1 MFGIETKKGITF
13 CFLVFFAVFCNMRV
27 AATDRK
33 PHTNDINTLKHYTIM
48 FPAEYDEIRPYS
60 PEELPQIFEE
70 LIADPEFKAV
80 IAHAFKDVPFE
91 HIAMAMR
98 ASKSNL
104 EFQKALVYPFVKGVI
119 QKLSSG
125 LTVSYENKEHM
136 AHSLCISNH
145 RDIIMDSAFLCIVF
159 ADTVDNTVEIA
170 IGDNLLIRP
179 WIKKLVRVNRSFI
192 VQRSAGIRE
201 MLASSKR
208 LSSYMHYTITERKQ
222 PIWLAQR
229 EGRAKDSNDRTQ
241 EGLIKMLSMYS
252 REDIIDALKV
262 LNIAPTT
269 ISYEYDP
276 CDFLKAKEF
285 QQKRDNPEW
294 KKAPQDDLIN
304 MQTGM
309 FGYKG
314 GIHYHIADCIND
326 EIDAID
332 RTLGKNEKT
341 AAVARII
348 DRHIHKNYKFWPIN
362 YYYYELLTGDARF
375 ADKYTAEEKAKLD
388 AYMQGQI
395 EKIDLPNRDDDFC
408 RTKILEMYANP
419 VINYLKATEE

>member
-1 MFGIETKKGITF
+1 MT
-13 CFLVFFAVFCNMRV
+13 
-27 AATDRK
+27 
-33 PHTNDINTLKHYTIM
+33 PH
-48 FPAEYDEIRPYS
+48 EYDEIRPYL
-60 PEELPQIFEE
+60 PEELPQVFEE
-70 LIADPEFKAV
+70 LIADPEFQTAMGY
-80 IAHAFKDVPFE
+80 AFKGMPFE
-91 HIAMAMR
+91 KIAAAMR
-98 ASKSNL
+98 ASKSNI
-104 EFQKALVYPFVKGVI
+104 EFQKAIVYPFVRGVI
-119 QKLSSG
+119 AKLSSG
-125 LTVSYENKEHM
+125 LTVSYENKENM
-136 AHSLCISNH
+136 AKSLCISNH
-145 RDIIMDSAFLCIVF
+145 RDIIMDSALLCILF
-159 ADTVDNTVEIA
+159 IETVDNTVEIA

-179 WIKKLVRVNRSFI
+179 WIKKLVRANRSFI
-192 VQRSAGIRE
+192 VQRSASIRE

-208 LSSYMHYTITERKQ
+208 LSSYMHHAITERNQ

-252 REDIIDALKV
+252 GGDIIDSLKV

-276 CDFLKAKEF
+276 CDYLKAKEF

-304 MQTGM
+304 MKTGM
-309 FGYKG
+309 FGFKG
-314 GIHYHIADCIND
+314 NIHYHIADCIND

-332 RTLGKNEKT
+332 RSLGKNEKT

-348 DRHIHKNYKFWPIN
+348 DRHIHSNYKFWAIN
-362 YYYYELLTGDARF
+362 YYFYELLTGDTRF

-388 AYMQGQI
+388 AYLQGQI
-395 EKIDLPNRDDDFC
+395 EKVDLPNRDDAFC

-419 VINYLKATEE
+419 VVNYLKAIEE

>member
-1 MFGIETKKGITF
+1 
-13 CFLVFFAVFCNMRV
+13 MRV
-27 AATDRK
+27 AATDRE

-104 EFQKALVYPFVKGVI
+104 EFQKALVYPFVKSVI
-119 QKLSSG
+119 KKLSSG
-125 LTVSYENKEHM
+125 LTISYENKEHM

-362 YYYYELLTGDARF
+362 YYFYELLTGDARF

-395 EKIDLPNRDDDFC
+395 EKIGLPNRDDDFC

>member
-1 MFGIETKKGITF
+1 MI
-13 CFLVFFAVFCNMRV
+13 
-27 AATDRK
+27 
-33 PHTNDINTLKHYTIM
+33 
-48 FPAEYDEIRPYS
+48 PAEYDEIRPYL
-60 PEELPQIFEE
+60 PEELPQVFEE
-70 LIADPEFKAV
+70 LIADPEFQA
-80 IAHAFKDVPFE
+80 AMGYAFQGMPFE
-91 HIAMAMR
+91 NIAAAMR

-104 EFQKALVYPFVKGVI
+104 EFQKALVYPFMKGVI
-119 QKLSSG
+119 AKLSSG
-125 LTVSYENKEHM
+125 LTISYENKENM
-136 AHSLCISNH
+136 AKSLCISNH
-145 RDIIMDSAFLCIVF
+145 RDIIMDSAFLCIAFV
-159 ADTVDNTVEIA
+159 DTVGNTVEIA

-192 VQRSAGIRE
+192 VQRSASIRE

-208 LSSYMHYTITERKQ
+208 LSSYMHYTIAERNQ

-252 REDIIDALKV
+252 SGDIVDALKE

-276 CDFLKAKEF
+276 CDYLKAKEF
-285 QQKRDNPEW
+285 QQKRDNPQW

-304 MQTGM
+304 MKAGM

-332 RTLGKNEKT
+332 RSLGKNEKT

-348 DRHIHKNYKFWPIN
+348 DKHIHRNYKFWAIN
-362 YYYYELLTGDARF
+362 YYFYELLTGDTRF
-375 ADKYTAEEKAKLD
+375 AEKCGTEERAKLD
-388 AYMQGQI
+388 AYLLRQI
-395 EKIDLPNRDDDFC
+395 AKIDLPDRDDEFC

-419 VINYLKATEE
+419 VINYLKAVEE

>member
-1 MFGIETKKGITF
+1 MI
-13 CFLVFFAVFCNMRV
+13 
-27 AATDRK
+27 
-33 PHTNDINTLKHYTIM
+33 
-48 FPAEYDEIRPYS
+48 PAEYDEIRPYL
-60 PEELPQIFEE
+60 PEELPQVFEE
-70 LIADPEFKAV
+70 LIADPEFQA
-80 IAHAFKDVPFE
+80 AMGYAFQGMPFE
-91 HIAMAMR
+91 QIAAAMR
-98 ASKSNL
+98 ASKTNL
-104 EFQKALVYPFVKGVI
+104 EFQKALVYPFIKGVI

-125 LTVSYENKEHM
+125 ITMSYDNKEHM
-136 AHSLCISNH
+136 AKSLCISNH

-159 ADTVDNTVEIA
+159 VETVGNTVEIA

-192 VQRSAGIRE
+192 VQRSASIRE

-208 LSSYMHYTITERKQ
+208 LSSYIHHTITERNQ
-222 PIWLAQR
+222 PIWIAQR

-241 EGLIKMLSMYS
+241 EGLIKMFSMYS
-252 REDIIDALKV
+252 GGDIIDALKV

-276 CDFLKAKEF
+276 CDYLKAKEF

-294 KKAPQDDLIN
+294 KKSPMDDLIN
-304 MQTGM
+304 MKAGM

-314 GIHYHIADCIND
+314 GIHYHIADCINE

-332 RTLGKNEKT
+332 RSLGKNEKT

-348 DRHIHKNYKFWPIN
+348 DKHIHSNYKFWAIN
-362 YYYYELLTGDARF
+362 YYFYELLTGDTRF
-375 ADKYTAEEKAKLD
+375 ADKYTADEKAKLD
-388 AYMQGQI
+388 AYLQGQI
-395 EKIDLPNRDDDFC
+395 AKVDLPNRDDEFC

>member
-1 MFGIETKKGITF
+1 MI
-13 CFLVFFAVFCNMRV
+13 
-27 AATDRK
+27 
-33 PHTNDINTLKHYTIM
+33 
-48 FPAEYDEIRPYS
+48 PAEYDEIRPYL
-60 PEELPQIFEE
+60 PEELPQVFEE
-70 LIADPEFKAV
+70 LIADPEFQA
-80 IAHAFKDVPFE
+80 AMGYAFQGMPFE
-91 HIAMAMR
+91 QIAAAMR
-98 ASKSNL
+98 ASKTNL
-104 EFQKALVYPFVKGVI
+104 EFQKALVYPFIKGVI

-125 LTVSYENKEHM
+125 ITMSYDNKEHM
-136 AHSLCISNH
+136 AKSLCISNH

-159 ADTVDNTVEIA
+159 VETVGNTVEIA

-192 VQRSAGIRE
+192 VQRSASIRE

-208 LSSYMHYTITERKQ
+208 LSSYIHHTITERNQ
-222 PIWLAQR
+222 PIWIAQR

-241 EGLIKMLSMYS
+241 EGLIKMFSMYS
-252 REDIIDALKV
+252 SGDIIDALKV

-276 CDFLKAKEF
+276 CDYLKAKEF

-294 KKAPQDDLIN
+294 KKSPMDDLIN
-304 MQTGM
+304 MKAGM

-332 RTLGKNEKT
+332 RSLGKNEKT

-348 DRHIHKNYKFWPIN
+348 DRHIHSNYKFWAIN
-362 YYYYELLTGDARF
+362 YYFYELLTGDTRF

-388 AYMQGQI
+388 AYLQGQI
-395 EKIDLPNRDDDFC
+395 AKVDLPNRDDEFC

-419 VINYLKATEE
+419 VINYLKAED

>member
-1 MFGIETKKGITF
+1 MIPTEF
-13 CFLVFFAVFCNMRV
+13 
-27 AATDRK
+27 
-33 PHTNDINTLKHYTIM
+33 
-48 FPAEYDEIRPYS
+48 DEIRPYM
-60 PEELPQIFEE
+60 PEELPQVFEE
-70 LIADPEFKAV
+70 LIADPEFQA
-80 IAHAFKDVPFE
+80 AMGYAFQGMPFE
-91 HIAMAMR
+91 NIAAAMR
-98 ASKSNL
+98 ASKNNL
-104 EFQKALVYPFVKGVI
+104 EFQKALVYPFLQGAL

-125 LTVSYENKEHM
+125 LTVSYDNKENM
-136 AHSLCISNH
+136 SKSLCISNH
-145 RDIIMDSAFLCIVF
+145 RDIIMDSAFLCVVF
-159 ADTVDNTVEIA
+159 VNALDNTVEIA

-192 VQRSAGIRE
+192 VQRSASIRE

-208 LSSYMHYTITERKQ
+208 LSSYIHHTITQRNQ

-252 REDIIDALKV
+252 GGDIIDALKE

-276 CDFLKAKEF
+276 CDYLKAKEF

-304 MQTGM
+304 MKTGM

-314 GIHYHIADCIND
+314 GIHYHIADCINN

-332 RTLGKNEKT
+332 RSLGKNEKT

-348 DRHIHKNYKFWPIN
+348 DRHIHKNYRFWPIN
-362 YYYYELLTGDARF
+362 YYFYELLTGDTRF
-375 ADKYTAEEKAKLD
+375 ADKYTVEDKTKLD
-388 AYMQGQI
+388 AYLQGQI
-395 EKIDLPNRDDDFC
+395 AKVDLENRDDEFC

-419 VINYLKATEE
+419 VINYLKAIE

>member
-1 MFGIETKKGITF
+1 M
-13 CFLVFFAVFCNMRV
+13 
-27 AATDRK
+27 
-33 PHTNDINTLKHYTIM
+33 TI
-48 FPAEYDEIRPYS
+48 PAEFDDIRPYL
-60 PEELPQIFEE
+60 PEELPQVFEE
-70 LIADPEFKAV
+70 LIADPEFQA
-80 IAHAFKDVPFE
+80 AMNYAFQGMPFE
-91 HIAMAMR
+91 NVAAAMR
-98 ASKSNL
+98 ASKTNL
-104 EFQKALVYPFVKGVI
+104 EFQKALVYPFLKGVLK
-119 QKLSSG
+119 KLSG
-125 LTVSYENKEHM
+125 GITISYGNKENM
-136 AHSLCISNH
+136 AKSLCISNH

-159 ADTVDNTVEIA
+159 VETIGNTVEIA

-192 VQRSAGIRE
+192 VQRSASIRE

-208 LSSYMHYTITERKQ
+208 LSSYMHHTITERNQ

-252 REDIIDALKV
+252 SGDIIDALKV

-276 CDFLKAKEF
+276 CDYLKAKEF

-304 MQTGM
+304 MKTGM

-332 RTLGKNEKT
+332 RSLGKNEKT

-348 DRHIHKNYKFWPIN
+348 DRHIHSNYKFWPIN
-362 YYYYELLTGDARF
+362 YYFYELMTGDTRY
-375 ADKYTAEEKAKLD
+375 ADKYTAEERARLD
-388 AYMQGQI
+388 AYLQGQI
-395 EKIDLPNRDDDFC
+395 EKIDLPNRDNGFC
-408 RTKILEMYANP
+408 RDRIIEMYASP
-419 VINYLKATEE
+419 VVNYMKATEV

>member
-1 MFGIETKKGITF
+1 MI
-13 CFLVFFAVFCNMRV
+13 
-27 AATDRK
+27 
-33 PHTNDINTLKHYTIM
+33 
-48 FPAEYDEIRPYS
+48 PAEYDEIRPYL
-60 PEELPQIFEE
+60 PEELPQVFEE
-70 LIADPEFKAV
+70 LIADPEFQA
-80 IAHAFKDVPFE
+80 AMGYAFQGMPFE
-91 HIAMAMR
+91 QIAAAMR
-98 ASKSNL
+98 ASKTNL
-104 EFQKALVYPFVKGVI
+104 EFQKALVYPFLKGVI

-125 LTVSYENKEHM
+125 ITMSYDNKEQM
-136 AHSLCISNH
+136 AKSLCISNH

-159 ADTVDNTVEIA
+159 VETVGNTVEIA

-192 VQRSAGIRE
+192 VQRSASIRE

-208 LSSYMHYTITERKQ
+208 LSSYIHHTITERNQ
-222 PIWLAQR
+222 PIWIAQR

-241 EGLIKMLSMYS
+241 EGLIKMFSMYS
-252 REDIIDALKV
+252 GGDIIDALKV

-276 CDFLKAKEF
+276 CDYLKAKEF

-294 KKAPQDDLIN
+294 KKSPMDDLIN
-304 MQTGM
+304 MKAGM

-314 GIHYHIADCIND
+314 GIHYHIAGCIND

-332 RTLGKNEKT
+332 RSLGKNEKT

-348 DRHIHKNYKFWPIN
+348 DKHIHSNYKFWAIN
-362 YYYYELLTGDARF
+362 YYFYELLTGDTRF
-375 ADKYTAEEKAKLD
+375 ADKYTTEDKAKLD
-388 AYMQGQI
+388 AYLQGQI
-395 EKIDLPNRDDDFC
+395 AKVDLPNRDDEFC

-419 VINYLKATEE
+419 VINYLKAED

>member
-1 MFGIETKKGITF
+1 MI
-13 CFLVFFAVFCNMRV
+13 
-27 AATDRK
+27 
-33 PHTNDINTLKHYTIM
+33 
-48 FPAEYDEIRPYS
+48 PAEYDEIRPYL
-60 PEELPQIFEE
+60 PEELPQVFEE
-70 LIADPEFKAV
+70 LIADPEFQTAMGY
-80 IAHAFKDVPFE
+80 AFQGMPFE
-91 HIAMAMR
+91 QIAAAMR
-98 ASKSNL
+98 ASKTNL
-104 EFQKALVYPFVKGVI
+104 EFQKALVYPFIKGVI

-125 LTVSYENKEHM
+125 ITMSYDNKEHM
-136 AHSLCISNH
+136 AKSLCISNH

-159 ADTVDNTVEIA
+159 VETVGNTVEIA

-192 VQRSAGIRE
+192 VQRSASIRE

-208 LSSYMHYTITERKQ
+208 LSSYIHYTITERNQ
-222 PIWLAQR
+222 PIWIAQR

-241 EGLIKMLSMYS
+241 EGLIKMFSMYS
-252 REDIIDALKV
+252 GGDIIDALKV

-276 CDFLKAKEF
+276 CDYLKAKEF

-294 KKAPQDDLIN
+294 KKSPMDDLIN
-304 MQTGM
+304 MKAGM

-314 GIHYHIADCIND
+314 GIHYHIADCINE

-332 RTLGKNEKT
+332 RSLGKNEKT

-348 DRHIHKNYKFWPIN
+348 DKHIHSNYKFWAIN
-362 YYYYELLTGDARF
+362 YYFYELLTGDTRF

-388 AYMQGQI
+388 AYLQGQI
-395 EKIDLPNRDDDFC
+395 AKVDLPNRDDEFC

>member
-1 MFGIETKKGITF
+1 MI
-13 CFLVFFAVFCNMRV
+13 
-27 AATDRK
+27 
-33 PHTNDINTLKHYTIM
+33 
-48 FPAEYDEIRPYS
+48 PAEFDEIRPYT

-70 LIADPEFKAV
+70 LIADPEFQAV
-80 IAHAFKDVPFE
+80 MGYVFKDIPFE
-91 HIAMAMR
+91 HVAMQIR
-98 ASKSNL
+98 SCKTNL
-104 EFQKALVYPFVKGVI
+104 DFQVKMVLPLLQQI
-119 QKLSSG
+119 LAKLSTG
-125 LTVSYENKEHM
+125 LTMSIENKENL
-136 AHSLCISNH
+136 AKSLCISNH
-145 RDIIMDSAFLCIVF
+145 RDIIMDSAFLCLVLVQH
-159 ADTVDNTVEIA
+159 TGNTVEIA

-192 VQRSAGIRE
+192 VQRSASIRE

-208 LSSYMHYTITERKQ
+208 LSSYMHHAITERQQ

-241 EGLIKMLSMYS
+241 EGLIKMMSMYS
-252 REDIIDALKV
+252 GDDIIDALKE

-269 ISYEYDP
+269 ISYEFDP
-276 CDFLKAKEF
+276 CDYLKAKEF

-304 MQTGM
+304 MKTGM

-314 GIHYHIADCIND
+314 GIHYHIADCING

-332 RTLGKNEKT
+332 RSLGKNEKT

-348 DRHIHKNYKFWPIN
+348 DKHIHKNYKFWSIN
-362 YYYYELLTGDARF
+362 YYFFELLTGDTRF
-375 ADKYTAEEKAKLD
+375 ADKYTAEDKAKLD
-388 AYMQGQI
+388 AYLQGQI
-395 EKIDLPNRDDDFC
+395 EKVDLPERDDEFC

-419 VINYLKATEE
+419 VINYLKACENE

>member
-1 MFGIETKKGITF
+1 MI
-13 CFLVFFAVFCNMRV
+13 
-27 AATDRK
+27 
-33 PHTNDINTLKHYTIM
+33 
-48 FPAEYDEIRPYS
+48 PAEYDEIRPYL
-60 PEELPQIFEE
+60 PEELPQVFEE
-70 LIADPEFKAV
+70 LIADPEFQA
-80 IAHAFKDVPFE
+80 AMGYAFQGMPFE
-91 HIAMAMR
+91 QIAAAMR
-98 ASKSNL
+98 ASKTNL
-104 EFQKALVYPFVKGVI
+104 EFQKALVYPFIKGVI

-125 LTVSYENKEHM
+125 ITMSYDNKEHM
-136 AHSLCISNH
+136 AKSLCISNH

-159 ADTVDNTVEIA
+159 VETVGNTVEIA

-192 VQRSAGIRE
+192 VQRSASIRE

-208 LSSYMHYTITERKQ
+208 LSSYIHHTITERNQ
-222 PIWLAQR
+222 PIWIAQR

-241 EGLIKMLSMYS
+241 EGLIKMFSMYS
-252 REDIIDALKV
+252 GGDIIDALKV

-276 CDFLKAKEF
+276 CDYLKAKEF

-294 KKAPQDDLIN
+294 KKSPMDDLIN
-304 MQTGM
+304 MKAGM

-314 GIHYHIADCIND
+314 GIHYHIADCINE

-332 RTLGKNEKT
+332 RSLGKNEKT

-348 DRHIHKNYKFWPIN
+348 DKHIHSNYKFWAIN
-362 YYYYELLTGDARF
+362 YYFYELLTGDTRF
-375 ADKYTAEEKAKLD
+375 ADKYTTDEKAKLD
-388 AYMQGQI
+388 AYLQGQI
-395 EKIDLPNRDDDFC
+395 AKVDLPNRDDEFC

-419 VINYLKATEE
+419 VTNYLKATEK

>member
-1 MFGIETKKGITF
+1 MQT
-13 CFLVFFAVFCNMRV
+13 
-27 AATDRK
+27 
-33 PHTNDINTLKHYTIM
+33 HLKSPYMI
-48 FPAEYDEIRPYS
+48 PAEYDEIRPYL
-60 PEELPQIFEE
+60 PEELPQVFEE
-70 LIADPEFKAV
+70 LIADPEFQTAMGY
-80 IAHAFKDVPFE
+80 AFQGMPFE
-91 HIAMAMR
+91 QIAAAMR
-98 ASKSNL
+98 ASKTNL
-104 EFQKALVYPFVKGVI
+104 EFQKALVYPFIKGVI

-125 LTVSYENKEHM
+125 ITMSYDNKEHM
-136 AHSLCISNH
+136 AKSLCISNH

-159 ADTVDNTVEIA
+159 VETVGNTVEIA

-192 VQRSAGIRE
+192 VQRSASIRE

-208 LSSYMHYTITERKQ
+208 LSSYIHYTITERNQ
-222 PIWLAQR
+222 PIWIAQR

-241 EGLIKMLSMYS
+241 EGLIKMFSMYS
-252 REDIIDALKV
+252 GGDIIDALKV

-276 CDFLKAKEF
+276 CDYLKAKEF

-294 KKAPQDDLIN
+294 KKSPMDDLIN
-304 MQTGM
+304 MKAGM

-332 RTLGKNEKT
+332 RSLGKNEKT
-341 AAVARII
+341 ATVARII
-348 DRHIHKNYKFWPIN
+348 DKHIHSNYKFWAIN
-362 YYYYELLTGDARF
+362 YYFYELMTGDTRF
-375 ADKYTAEEKAKLD
+375 ADKYTADEKAKLD
-388 AYMQGQI
+388 AYLQGQI
-395 EKIDLPNRDDDFC
+395 AKVDLPDRDDEFC

>member
-1 MFGIETKKGITF
+1 
-13 CFLVFFAVFCNMRV
+13 
-27 AATDRK
+27 
-33 PHTNDINTLKHYTIM
+33 M
-48 FPAEYDEIRPYS
+48 FPAEYDEIRPYT

-80 IAHAFKDVPFE
+80 MEQAFKDIPFE
-91 HIAMAMR
+91 YIAGQMR
-98 ASKSNL
+98 ASKDNV
-104 EFQKALVYPFVKGVI
+104 EFQKALVYPFIKGVI
-119 QKLSSG
+119 QKLSTG
-125 LTVSYENKEHM
+125 LTVSCENKENM
-136 AHSLCISNH
+136 AKSLCISNH
-145 RDIIMDSAFLCIVF
+145 RDIIMDSAFLCIAF
-159 ADTVDNTVEIA
+159 IETVGNTVEIA

-192 VQRSAGIRE
+192 VKRSPGIRE
-201 MLASSKR
+201 MLAASKT
-208 LSSYMHYTITERKQ
+208 LSSYMHYTITERQQ

-252 REDIIDALKV
+252 REDIIDSLKV

-269 ISYEYDP
+269 ISYEFDP
-276 CDFLKAKEF
+276 CDYLKAKEF

-294 KKAPQDDLIN
+294 KKAPQDDLEN
-304 MQTGM
+304 MKVGM

-348 DRHIHKNYKFWPIN
+348 DKHIHSNYKFWPIN
-362 YYYYELLTGDARF
+362 YYFYEQLTGDARF
-375 ADKYTAEEKAKLD
+375 ADKYTAEDKAKLD
-388 AYMQGQI
+388 GYMQGQI
-395 EKIDLPNRDDDFC
+395 NKIDLPNRDDDFC

-419 VINYLKATEE
+419 VINYIKATE

>member
-1 MFGIETKKGITF
+1 MIP
-13 CFLVFFAVFCNMRV
+13 AVF
-27 AATDRK
+27 
-33 PHTNDINTLKHYTIM
+33 
-48 FPAEYDEIRPYS
+48 DEIRPYT

-70 LIADPEFKAV
+70 LIADPEFQAV
-80 IAHAFKDVPFE
+80 MGHAFKDIPFE
-91 HIAMAMR
+91 YVAAQMR
-98 ASKSNL
+98 ASKDNIA
-104 EFQKALVYPFVKGVI
+104 FQRALIYPFMQGIIK
-119 QKLSSG
+119 KLSSG
-125 LTVSYENKEHM
+125 LTVSIENKENM
-136 AHSLCISNH
+136 AKSLCISNH

-159 ADTVDNTVEIA
+159 IENVGNTVEIA

-192 VQRSAGIRE
+192 VQRSASIRE

-208 LSSYMHYTITERKQ
+208 LSSYMHHAITERQQ
-222 PIWLAQR
+222 PIWIAQR

-241 EGLIKMLSMYS
+241 EGLIKMMSMYS
-252 REDIIDALKV
+252 GGDIIDALKE

-276 CDFLKAKEF
+276 CDYLKAKEF

-304 MQTGM
+304 MKTGM

-332 RTLGKNEKT
+332 RSLGKNEKT

-348 DRHIHKNYKFWPIN
+348 DKHIHRNYKFWPIN
-362 YYYYELLTGDARF
+362 YYFYELLTGDARF
-375 ADKYTAEEKAKLD
+375 ADKYTAEEKARLD
-388 AYMQGQI
+388 AYLQGQI
-395 EKIDLPNRDDDFC
+395 EKVDLPDRDDDFC
-408 RTKILEMYANP
+408 RTKMLEMYANP
-419 VINYLKATEE
+419 VINYLKACANE

>member
-1 MFGIETKKGITF
+1 MQT
-13 CFLVFFAVFCNMRV
+13 
-27 AATDRK
+27 
-33 PHTNDINTLKHYTIM
+33 HLKSPYMI
-48 FPAEYDEIRPYS
+48 PAEYDEIRPYL
-60 PEELPQIFEE
+60 PEELPQVFEE
-70 LIADPEFKAV
+70 LIADPEFQA
-80 IAHAFKDVPFE
+80 AMGYAFQGMPFE
-91 HIAMAMR
+91 QIAAAMR
-98 ASKSNL
+98 ASKTNL
-104 EFQKALVYPFVKGVI
+104 EFQKALVYPFIKGVI

-125 LTVSYENKEHM
+125 ITMSYDNKEHM
-136 AHSLCISNH
+136 AKSLCISNH

-159 ADTVDNTVEIA
+159 VETVGNTVEIA

-192 VQRSAGIRE
+192 VQRSASIRE

-208 LSSYMHYTITERKQ
+208 LSSYIHHTITERNQ
-222 PIWLAQR
+222 PIWIAQR

-241 EGLIKMLSMYS
+241 EGLIKMFSMYS
-252 REDIIDALKV
+252 GGDIIDALKV

-276 CDFLKAKEF
+276 CDYLKAKEF

-294 KKAPQDDLIN
+294 KKSPMDDLIN
-304 MQTGM
+304 MKAGM

-314 GIHYHIADCIND
+314 GIHYHIADCINE

-332 RTLGKNEKT
+332 RSLGKNEKT

-348 DRHIHKNYKFWPIN
+348 DRHIHSNYKFWAIN
-362 YYYYELLTGDARF
+362 YYFYELLTGDTRF
-375 ADKYTAEEKAKLD
+375 ADKYTTDEKAKLD
-388 AYMQGQI
+388 AYLQGQI
-395 EKIDLPNRDDDFC
+395 AKVDLPNRDDEFC

-419 VINYLKATEE
+419 VINYLKATEK